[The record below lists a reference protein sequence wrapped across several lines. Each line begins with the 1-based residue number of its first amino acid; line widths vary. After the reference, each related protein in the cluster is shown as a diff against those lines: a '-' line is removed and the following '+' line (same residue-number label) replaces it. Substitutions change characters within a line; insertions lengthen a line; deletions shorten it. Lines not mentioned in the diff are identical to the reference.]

1 MNKIDSKN
9 PVISVIIPAYNVDKY
24 ISKCLESIVEQTLRN
39 IEIIVINDGSED
51 NTLNIIEAFAQQDER
66 IKVINQTNQKQGA
79 ARNRGLEIAS
89 GDCIIFIDADDWIDK
104 NYLEEMYHA
113 LTDNHADMAVS
124 QMCRYKNGKDYR
136 ACFKFQEYKT
146 YSNVNEIIKVLEIP
160 EQFTASGKLYKKN
173 LIGDLRFEEGVYFE
187 DGRFLIRIIPKI
199 SCLITVPNIIYHYV
213 ANESSTLRQ
222 SHSPERSIDR
232 IKCGLDVLDF
242 CIQSGLSLPE
252 MLIYKETRGILKIKH
267 YQNKKIYFLFGI
279 KLFKQKKEFSIG
291 DIKNVER

>member
-51 NTLNIIEAFAQQDER
+51 NTLNIVEAFAQQDER

-136 ACFKFQEYKT
+136 ACLDYHKKEVYT
-146 YSNVNEIIKVLEIP
+146 GMTDIIKVLDLP
-160 EQFTASGKLYKKN
+160 SKFTASGKLYTKKAIEN
-173 LIGDLRFEEGVYFE
+173 LQFKEGVYFE
-187 DGRFLIRIIPKI
+187 DARFLIRVLPKV
-199 SCLITVPNIIYHYV
+199 STLVTVPDVCYHYV
-213 ANESSTLRQ
+213 ANDDSTLRKKL
-222 SHSPERSIDR
+222 SPERKKDR
-232 IKCGLDVLDF
+232 IEGFVDVINF
-242 CIQSGLSLPE
+242 AEENNIPLPE
-252 MLIYKETRGILKIKH
+252 GLIIKETKPFGVSVKYYKSKRV
-267 YQNKKIYFLFGI
+267 YCLFGI
-279 KLFKQKKEFSIG
+279 KLFEKKKIFSPK
-291 DIKNVER
+291 DIKNV